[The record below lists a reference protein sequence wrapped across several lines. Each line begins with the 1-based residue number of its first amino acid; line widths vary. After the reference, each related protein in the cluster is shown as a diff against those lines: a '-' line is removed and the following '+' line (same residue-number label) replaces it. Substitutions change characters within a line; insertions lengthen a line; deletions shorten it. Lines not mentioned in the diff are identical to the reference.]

1 MDIINSTFENED
13 NMQQLIDQYQQEIF
27 FENLE
32 KDKWKD
38 LWKQIKKNWII
49 YLMVLPVVLFFV
61 LFRYLPINGILIA
74 FKNFG
79 DYTKSVNAS
88 EWVGFAGFEKL
99 LFGTHSSRFWQAFR
113 NTFTLSAYGLIF
125 GFPVPIIVALLFSEV
140 KNVKVRTI
148 TQILSYLPHFLS
160 TVVVTSLILLMFF
173 GGSETNNT
181 PGILA
186 NLFMKL
192 GVESD
197 PFRNTIMAN
206 PKFFRPIYIVSGIW
220 EGAGYGSI
228 VYFAA
233 IMSISPTNYEAAKI
247 DGATKLDQIKHITL
261 PGMAPTL
268 TIMLI
273 LRIGQILSVGFEKV
287 ILLSGPYYYQL
298 METAEVL
305 STFSATLGGIQP
317 DAPGGTNTYGITVG
331 AAGELFNSLI
341 AMFLV
346 VGSNYI
352 SRKVSDTS
360 LF

>member
-1 MDIINSTFENED
+1 MEMINSTVEQDVNQE
-13 NMQQLIDQYQQEIF
+13 QLIKKYEEELF
-27 FENLE
+27 FEDLE
-32 KDKWKD
+32 KNKWKEI
-38 LWKQIKKNWII
+38 WKQIKKNWII

-74 FKNFG
+74 FKNFA
-79 DYTKSVNAS
+79 DYTKSVNQA

-125 GFPVPIIVALLFSEV
+125 GFPAPIVVALLFSEV
-140 KNVKVRTI
+140 KNIKVRTI

-160 TVVVTSLILLMFF
+160 TVVVTSLIFLMFF
-173 GGSETNNT
+173 GGSEINPH
-181 PGILA
+181 PGLLA
-186 NLFMKL
+186 GIFKKL
-192 GVESD
+192 GIESD
-197 PFRNTIMAN
+197 PATNTIMAN

-233 IMSISPTNYEAAKI
+233 IMSISPTSYEAAKI
-247 DGATKLDQIKHITL
+247 DGATKLDQIKHITF

-317 DAPGGTNTYGITVG
+317 DAPGGVNQYGITVG

-346 VGSNYI
+346 LGSNYI

>member
-1 MDIINSTFENED
+1 MQTIRMQNDNNENEL
-13 NMQQLIDQYQQEIF
+13 LISKYQEEIF
-27 FENLE
+27 FEELE
-32 KDKWKD
+32 KNRWQETWKHVR
-38 LWKQIKKNWII
+38 KNWIVYFMI
-49 YLMVLPVVLFFV
+49 LPVVLYFV

-74 FKNFG
+74 FKNFS
-79 DYTKSVNAS
+79 DYTQSVNQS
-88 EWVGFAGFEKL
+88 PWVGFAGFEKIL
-99 LFGTHSSRFWQAFR
+99 VGTHASRFWQAFR

-125 GFPVPIIVALLFSEV
+125 GFPVPILVALLFSEI

-160 TVVVTSLILLMFF
+160 TVVITSLILLMFA
-173 GGSETNNT
+173 GGNELNPN

-186 NLFMKL
+186 NIFMKL
-192 GVESD
+192 GIESD
-197 PFRNTIMAN
+197 PTTNIIMQN

-220 EGAGYGSI
+220 QDAGYGSI
-228 VYFAA
+228 VYFAS
-233 IMSISPTNYEAAKI
+233 IMAISPTNYEAAKI
-247 DGATKLDQIKHITL
+247 DGASKLDQIKHVTL
-261 PGMAPTL
+261 PGVAPTL

-287 ILLSGPYYYQL
+287 ILLSGPYYSDL

-305 STFSATLGGIQP
+305 STFSATMGGIQP
-317 DAPGGTNTYGITVG
+317 DAPGGVNAYQITVG

-346 VGSNYI
+346 IGSNYI
-352 SRKVSDTS
+352 ARKVSDTS